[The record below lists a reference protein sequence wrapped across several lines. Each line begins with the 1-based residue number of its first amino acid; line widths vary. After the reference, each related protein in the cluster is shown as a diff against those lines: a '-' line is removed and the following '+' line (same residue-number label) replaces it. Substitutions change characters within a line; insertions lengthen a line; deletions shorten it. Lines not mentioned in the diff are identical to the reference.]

1 MMYYIE
7 MQVDVFSNQGLKTR
21 VTYSL
26 QITIL
31 IGNVPAL
38 DSGMPYGKGRNF

>member
-1 MMYYIE
+1 MMYYIK

-38 DSGMPYGKGRNF
+38 DSVMPYGKGRNF